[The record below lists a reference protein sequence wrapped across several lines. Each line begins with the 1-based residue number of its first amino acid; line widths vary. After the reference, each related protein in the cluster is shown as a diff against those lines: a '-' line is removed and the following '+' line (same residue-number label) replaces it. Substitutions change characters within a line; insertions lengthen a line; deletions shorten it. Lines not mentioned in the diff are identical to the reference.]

1 MFIEIQQLK
10 ELGFNR
16 TQVAR
21 RLQLNWKTA
30 DKYWTMEPDGFAD
43 AINQAGKRTRKLD
56 KYEDFIVEW
65 LCKNPDMTAAQVEDW
80 LKERHNAYEI
90 KERTVRS
97 YVTHLRDKHGI
108 PKQSSDPRQYEAVPD
123 PPMGHQLQLDF
134 GETKIQ
140 TESGG
145 WKKLHAF
152 GSVLA
157 NSRYKYGE
165 WSETPLTTNLFIA
178 ILMNCFS
185 FYGGVPKEIVIDQD
199 KLMVVS
205 ENYGEIIYTH
215 QFEQF
220 RKKMGF
226 KLWVCR
232 PSDPESKGR
241 VEAVVKYMKYG
252 YAANRTFTD
261 ISAWNQS
268 CLDWLDR
275 TANQKVHGTTK
286 KIPAEVFALEK
297 QYLKP
302 VPSVWSLPTDSV
314 TRLVRKD
321 NTIMYKSNRYSVPT
335 GTYAP
340 GKETQIKIV
349 ADKLVLMDIRGE
361 EIIAEHQLSCGKG
374 ELIQNRNHL
383 RNHDGSI
390 NELYQKVFQALDYVP
405 HLPHF
410 LDVIRKEKG
419 KYVRDQYNLIF
430 KVQKAHSQEIL
441 LQAFDFCHKNGLYSA
456 VSLRE
461 AAEHFANVSEV
472 AVTSEFSYTG
482 VLPDYLRIQ
491 ANTRDISEYVG
502 LQDGG
507 AAK

>member
-1 MFIEIQQLK
+1 MFIEIHQLK
-10 ELGFNR
+10 ELGFKR
-16 TQVAR
+16 SQVAR
-21 RLQLNWKTA
+21 RLKLNWKTV
-30 DKYWTMEPDGFAD
+30 DKYWTIEPDGFAE
-43 AINQAGKRTRKLD
+43 AINTTNNRGRKLD
-56 KYEDFIVEW
+56 KYETVILQW
-65 LCKNPDMTAAQVEDW
+65 LRKNPDMTAAQVEDW
-80 LKERHNAYEI
+80 LKEQHNAYEI

-97 YVTHLRDKHGI
+97 YVAHLRDKHGI
-108 PKQSSDPRQYEAVPD
+108 PKQSSDPRQYEAIPD

-145 WKKLHAF
+145 WKKLYAF
-152 GSVLA
+152 GSVLS

-165 WSETPLTTNLFIA
+165 WSETPFTTSGFIA
-178 ILMNCFS
+178 MLMSCFS
-185 FYGGVPKEIVIDQD
+185 FYGGVPAEIVVDQD

-205 ENYGEIIYTH
+205 ENYGEIIYTK

-241 VEAVVKYMKYG
+241 IEAVVKYLKYG
-252 YAANRTFTD
+252 FAANRMFID
-261 ISAWNQS
+261 ISKWNQS

-275 TANQKVHGTTK
+275 TANQKVHSITK

-297 QYLKP
+297 QHLQP
-302 VPSVWSLPTDSV
+302 VPSLWLLPTDSV

-340 GKETQIKIV
+340 GKEIQIRV
-349 ADKLVLMDIRGE
+349 TEDKLILMSIKGE
-361 EIIAEHQLSCGKG
+361 HIITEHPLSSGKG
-374 ELIQNRNHL
+374 ELIQNNNHL
-383 RNHDGSI
+383 RNHDVSI
-390 NELYQKVFQALDYVP
+390 DKLYDKVLQALDYIP
-405 HLPHF
+405 NLTHF
-410 LDVIRKEKG
+410 LDIIRKEKG

-430 KVQKAHSQEIL
+430 NVHKTYSQTIL
-441 LQAFDFCHKNGLYSA
+441 LQAFDFCHKNVLYSA
-456 VSLRE
+456 VSLRD
-461 AAEHFANVSEV
+461 AAEYFANVPEV
-472 AVTSEFSYTG
+472 AVASEFNYAG

-491 ANTRDISEYVG
+491 ANTRDISAYVG
-502 LQDGG
+502 LQEGG
-507 AAK
+507 DAK